1 MTAHDRIR
9 LTLLSRVIIFFTE
22 GEFGGEIVIN
32 RTEIET
38 EAKVVIR
45 ELESLK
51 KKSFTREEK
60 KLLTKAYEF
69 ARIVH
74 EGQKRFS
81 GEPFITH
88 PVEVAKILAGLGVD
102 VTTLVAALL
111 HDVVEDGEN
120 VSLDQIKEEFG
131 SEVARIVDGVTKV
144 SSINA
149 PIGSD
154 HDSRKKI
161 ETIQK
166 MFLAMAE
173 DMRVIFVKLADR
185 LHNMRTIHYVQDQ
198 EKKRYKAYET
208 LEIYAPLA
216 HKLGIYS
223 IKSELEDLAFK
234 VLYPD
239 EYYKI
244 KELVAEKRKEREK
257 RTNEY
262 ISLLTSALEEHKIKA
277 IVEGRYKH
285 YYSIWKKMKEKG
297 KRFEEIYDLIALR
310 VIVKDVTTCYTVLGI
325 VHNIWKPLPGRFK
338 DYIAAPKSN
347 GYRSLHTAVITGYGE
362 PLEIQIRDEEM
373 HREAEYGL
381 IAHWIYK
388 EKPDLKTAKEWIE
401 RLLDWRKELAQGFT
415 EFEDIKKELQMDEVF
430 VFTPKGDILHLPK
443 GSTPID
449 FAYAIHTEIGH
460 HYSGA
465 KVNGKIVPIDYQL
478 KNGDVVEIIVN
489 KNSLGPSVDW
499 LKYAKTHS
507 ARAKIR
513 RFLKEKL
520 APELVERGKEVL
532 RKICRKLGKSFEE
545 VMQTEGIKRYL
556 NTYQEKDFF
565 MRIGE
570 GSITTQDLIEA
581 ILGKKIVVK
590 KRSTKKKT
598 RIQNLVKVDGI
609 DSIEFHIAKCCH
621 PIMGDSI
628 VAVVSRR
635 GMTIHRRD
643 CRNLKNMSQDRIF
656 PAEWNLETSEMF
668 DAHIRVVLD
677 SEKNLP
683 SLIDRITNLG
693 AEFVAMKTLKSEEP
707 LVVQIHIKISNT
719 VELTGLLDRLRSYR
733 YVLDAERVVQ

>member
-1 MTAHDRIR
+1 M
-9 LTLLSRVIIFFTE
+9 
-22 GEFGGEIVIN
+22 
-32 RTEIET
+32 
-38 EAKVVIR
+38 
-45 ELESLK
+45 
-51 KKSFTREEK
+51 
-60 KLLTKAYEF
+60 
-69 ARIVH
+69 
-74 EGQKRFS
+74 
-81 GEPFITH
+81 
-88 PVEVAKILAGLGVD
+88 
-102 VTTLVAALL
+102 
-111 HDVVEDGEN
+111 
-120 VSLDQIKEEFG
+120 
-131 SEVARIVDGVTKV
+131 
-144 SSINA
+144 
-149 PIGSD
+149 
-154 HDSRKKI
+154 
-161 ETIQK
+161 
-166 MFLAMAE
+166 
-173 DMRVIFVKLADR
+173 
-185 LHNMRTIHYVQDQ
+185 
-198 EKKRYKAYET
+198 
-208 LEIYAPLA
+208 
-216 HKLGIYS
+216 
-223 IKSELEDLAFK
+223 
-234 VLYPD
+234 LYPE

-262 ISLLTSALEEHKIKA
+262 ISLLKSALEEHKIKA

-285 YYSIWKKMKEKG
+285 YYSIWKKMKEKE
-297 KRFEEIYDLIALR
+297 KKFEEIYDLIALR

-430 VFTPKGDILHLPK
+430 VFTPKGDIIHLPK

-478 KNGDVVEIIVN
+478 RNGDVVEIIVN
-489 KNSLGPSVDW
+489 KNSPGPSVDW

-545 VMQTEGIKRYL
+545 VMQTEGIKKYL
-556 NTYQEKDFF
+556 NAYQEKDFF

-590 KRSTKKKT
+590 KRSTKKKVKM
-598 RIQNLVKVDGI
+598 QNLVKVDGI

-621 PIMGDSI
+621 PIMGDPI
-628 VAVVSRR
+628 VAVVSKR

-656 PAEWNLETSEMF
+656 SAEWNLETSEMF

-707 LVVQIHIKISNT
+707 PVVQIHIKISNT
-719 VELTGLLDRLRSYR
+719 TELSGLLDRLRSYR

>member
-1 MTAHDRIR
+1 MLKRAD
-9 LTLLSRVIIFFTE
+9 LEAESRS
-22 GEFGGEIVIN
+22 
-32 RTEIET
+32 
-38 EAKVVIR
+38 VVK
-45 ELESLK
+45 ELESLGK
-51 KKSFTREEK
+51 KNFSKEEK
-60 KLLTKAYEF
+60 RLLAKAYEF
-69 ARIVH
+69 AWIVH

-102 VTTLVAALL
+102 VITLVAALL
-111 HDVVEDGEN
+111 HDTVEDGEN
-120 VSLDQIKEEFG
+120 VSVDQIKKLFG
-131 SEVARIVDGVTKV
+131 PEIARIVDGVTKV
-144 SSINA
+144 SNINA
-149 PIGSD
+149 PIGPD
-154 HDSRKKI
+154 HDSRKRI

-185 LHNMRTIHYVQDQ
+185 LHNMRTIHYVQDP

-234 VLYPD
+234 VLHPE

-262 ISLLTSALEEHKIKA
+262 IEILRSALEEHKVKA
-277 IVEGRYKH
+277 RVEGRYKH
-285 YYSIWKKMKEKG
+285 YYSIWRKMKEKG

-310 VIVKDVTTCYTVLGI
+310 VIVKDVTSCYTVLGI
-325 VHNIWKPLPGRFK
+325 VHNLWKPLPGRFK

-347 GYRSLHTAVITGYGE
+347 GYRSLHTTVITGYGE

-373 HREAEYGL
+373 HKEAEYGL

-388 EKPDLKTAKEWIE
+388 EKPDIRTAKEWIE
-401 RLLDWRKELAQGFT
+401 RLLEWRKELAQGFT

-430 VFTPKGDILHLPK
+430 VFTPKGDIIHLPK

-449 FAYAIHTEIGH
+449 FAYAIHTEVGH

-465 KVNGKIVPIDYQL
+465 KVNGKIVPIDYKL

-489 KNSLGPSVDW
+489 KNSSGPSVDW
-499 LKYAKTHS
+499 LKYARTHS

-520 APELVERGKEVL
+520 APELVERGREIL
-532 RKICRKLGKSFEE
+532 RRISRKLGKSLEE
-545 VMQTEGIKRYL
+545 VLQSEGIKRYL
-556 NTYQEKDFF
+556 TSYSEKDFF
-565 MRIGE
+565 MKVGE

-581 ILGKKIVVK
+581 IIGKKMIV
-590 KRSTKKKT
+590 RKKT
-598 RIQNLVKVDGI
+598 RKKTSKSQNLVKVDGI
-609 DSIEFHIAKCCH
+609 ESIEFHIARCCN
-621 PIMGDSI
+621 PIKGDPI
-628 VAVVSRR
+628 VAVVSKR
-635 GMTIHRRD
+635 GMTIHRRN
-643 CRNLKNMSQDRIF
+643 CKNLKSVPQEKIF

-668 DAHIRVVLD
+668 DAYLRVVLD

-683 SLIDRITNLG
+683 SLIDRVTNLG
-693 AEFVAMKTLKSEEP
+693 AEFVGIKTLKAKDP
-707 LVVQIHIKISNT
+707 ILVQLHIKISNT
-719 VELTGLLDRLRSYR
+719 AELEEFITRLKTYR
-733 YVLDAERVVQ
+733 YVLDVERVVQ